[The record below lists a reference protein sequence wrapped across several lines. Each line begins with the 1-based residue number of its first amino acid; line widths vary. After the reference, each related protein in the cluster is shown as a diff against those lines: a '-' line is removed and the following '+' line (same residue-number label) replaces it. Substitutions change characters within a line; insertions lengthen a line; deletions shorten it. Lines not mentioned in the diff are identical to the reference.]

1 MDKPEPRMTLA
12 QVLTL
17 MQIALQ
23 LGVSF
28 KDAYRRAHEL
38 GLLEETPPL
47 PSTAA
52 LRARL
57 TEALAKAE
65 CARAE
70 WEACATAARERGEA
84 VRARPFED
92 EASVHEEVARV
103 LRGVLG
109 EEAEHDRP

>member
-17 MQIALQ
+17 MQIATRF
-23 LGVSF
+23 GVSF

-38 GLLEETPPL
+38 NLLEETPPL

-65 CARAE
+65 C
-70 WEACATAARERGEA
+70 GEA